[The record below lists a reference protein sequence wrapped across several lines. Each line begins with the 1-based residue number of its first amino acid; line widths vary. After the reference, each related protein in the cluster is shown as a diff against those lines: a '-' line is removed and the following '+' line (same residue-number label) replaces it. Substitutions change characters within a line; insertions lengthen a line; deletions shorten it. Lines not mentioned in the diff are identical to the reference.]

1 MPFVFPVEP
10 VLLTIL
16 MAGNN
21 TPNQPSIF
29 GFLSK
34 RFVKTIKCL
43 FVLMCLANT
52 ETFSQS
58 MTIMGIVRDSVTQEP
73 LEGATVIVD
82 YRKNISGTKTDKNG
96 RFSIDVFSGSH
107 VVTVRFVGYLP
118 SKILLPD
125 VKKNF
130 KLTFE
135 LSKLST
141 QLEQVVVTSKGY
153 DNTVR
158 QPILGVNQI
167 NIKTLEKIPAALGE
181 VDLLRGI
188 QMLPGVSSVGEA
200 SNGVNIR
207 GGTTDQNLILL
218 DDTPIFNPTHM
229 FGLFSLVPAEAVN
242 NLDLYKGNVPA
253 RFGGRAASVLDITLK
268 NPNLKELKLT
278 GGVSLVS
285 TRLMADIPIVKE
297 KAGIFVATRGSFND
311 FLLPLASE
319 DLEGIKTSFAEVAV
333 KGFWRI
339 NPKNTVTAMG
349 YLSYD
354 FFKTSLLANLPN
366 VVGVSTYYKH
376 LTVNGMARW
385 LHVVNDKLNIQ
396 TTAVLANYAP
406 SIGTTEKTG
415 NDVDLL
421 SSIAQTQLKSNLNYQ
436 LTRHKIET
444 GLLYTRYQIKP
455 GTLEPNAS
463 PSVNYLTTPTENA
476 LELAWYADDEISV
489 SKKLAVSFGLRY
501 SQFLALGSATV
512 RSYEAGQPRDE
523 FSVISTKNYGE
534 GEVTKSYGGF
544 EPRIGLRYE
553 LSENSSLKM
562 GYNLMRQYIQVVS
575 NTTTPIPTSRWK
587 TSDAHIKP
595 QISNL
600 ASLGYYKSFTDNI
613 YEISLEGYYRATEN
627 MIDYKP
633 GADFLL
639 QRYPETQLIQG
650 QSRSYGLELMVSKKK
665 GTLTGWVN
673 YTYSRTEN
681 KADASTNNLDL
692 VNGGDWYRANYD
704 RPHSFNASIDLN
716 VNTHNSFGFT
726 FVYSTGRPYTEPV
739 GFINYQNNFYP
750 FYDERNNKRIPDYH
764 RLDFAWNINNPSMK
778 NKRWNGKWAFTVYN
792 LYGRG
797 NVYSVFFKTENN
809 IVKANQLQIFAAP
822 IPTLSYTFVFK

>member
-1 MPFVFPVEP
+1 MDKRYSSLPQKMLNKFILLVKFGTI
-10 VLLTIL
+10 VLC
-16 MAGNN
+16 
-21 TPNQPSIF
+21 
-29 GFLSK
+29 LSTK
-34 RFVKTIKCL
+34 
-43 FVLMCLANT
+43 
-52 ETFSQS
+52 TFSQQINIS
-58 MTIMGIVRDSVTQEP
+58 GLVRDSVTLEP

-82 YRKNISGTKTDKNG
+82 YRKNISGTKTDKDG
-96 RFSIDVFSGSH
+96 KFSINISRGSH
-107 VVTVRFVGYLP
+107 VVTVRFVGYMAA
-118 SKILLPD
+118 KEILPD
-125 VKKNF
+125 RIRDFNLVFN
-130 KLTFE
+130 
-135 LSKLST
+135 LSRLST
-141 QLEQVVVTSKGY
+141 QLEQVIVTSKGY

-158 QPILGVNQI
+158 QPILGANQI
-167 NIKTLEKIPAALGE
+167 NIKTLEKIPAAMGE

-229 FGLFSLVPAEAVN
+229 FGLFSVVPAEAIN

-268 NPNLKELKLT
+268 NPNLKEFKLT
-278 GGVSLVS
+278 GGISLVS

-311 FLLPLASE
+311 FLLPLASK
-319 DLEGIKTSFAEVAV
+319 DLETIKTNFGEVAV
-333 KGFWRI
+333 KGFWII
-339 NPKNTVTAMG
+339 NPKNTVTTMG

-354 FFKTSLLANLPN
+354 YFRTDLLANLPN

-376 LTVNGMARW
+376 LTINGMARW
-385 LHVVNDKLNIQ
+385 LHVVNDKINIQ
-396 TTAVLANYAP
+396 TTAILANYSP

-421 SSIAQTQLKSNLNYQ
+421 SSVAQTQLKSNLNYQ
-436 LTRHKIET
+436 LTNHKIET
-444 GLLYTRYQIKP
+444 GLLYTKYQIKP

-463 PSVNYLTTPTENA
+463 QSVNYLTTPTENA
-476 LELAWYADDEISV
+476 LELAWYADDEFSV
-489 SKKLAVSFGLRY
+489 SKKLAISLGLRY
-501 SQFLALGSATV
+501 SQFLSLGSATV
-512 RSYEAGQPRDE
+512 RSYETGQPRDD
-523 FSVISTKNYGE
+523 FSVITTKDYTD

-544 EPRIGLRYE
+544 EPRVGIRYE
-553 LSENSSLKM
+553 LAENSSLKM

-587 TSDAHIKP
+587 TSDEHIKP

-600 ASLGYYKSFTDNI
+600 LSLGYYKSFTDNI
-613 YEISLEGYYRATEN
+613 YEVSLEGYYRATEN

-639 QRYPETQLIQG
+639 QKYPETQLIQG

-665 GTLTGWVN
+665 GALTGWVN

-681 KADASTNNLDL
+681 KADASTNTIDL
-692 VNGGDWYRANYD
+692 VNGGNWYKANYD
-704 RPHSFNASIDLN
+704 RPHSFNASIDIT

-739 GFINYQNNFYP
+739 GFINFQNNFYP

-778 NKRWNGKWAFTVYN
+778 NRRWNGRWAFTVYN

-809 IVKANQLQIFAAP
+809 VAKASQLQIFATP
-822 IPTLSYTFVFK
+822 IPTLSYNFIFK

>member
-1 MPFVFPVEP
+1 
-10 VLLTIL
+10 

-21 TPNQPSIF
+21 TFNQLSVF
-29 GFLSK
+29 SFLLK
-34 RFVKTIKCL
+34 HFVKIIKCL
-43 FVLMCLANT
+43 VIFLCFAHANAY
-52 ETFSQS
+52 SQG
-58 MTIMGIVRDSVTQEP
+58 MTIMGIVRDSVSQEP

-82 YRKNISGTKTDKNG
+82 YRKNLMGTKTDKNG
-96 RFSIDVFSGSH
+96 RFSIDVSGGSH
-107 VVTVRFVGYLP
+107 VVTVRFVGYVP
-118 SKILLPD
+118 SKIVLPD
-125 VKKNF
+125 IKKSY

-229 FGLFSLVPAEAVN
+229 FGLFSLVPAEATN

-268 NPNLKELKLT
+268 NPNLKEFKLT

-285 TRLMADIPIVKE
+285 TRLMADIPIAKE
-297 KAGIFVATRGSFND
+297 KAGVFIATRSSFND

-319 DLEGIKTSFAEVAV
+319 DLEGIKANFAEAAV
-333 KGFWRI
+333 KGFWRV
-339 NPKNTVTAMG
+339 NPKNTITAMG
-349 YLSYD
+349 YFSYD
-354 FFKTSLLANLPN
+354 FFRTNLLANLPN

-376 LTVNGMARW
+376 LTLNGMARW
-385 LHVVNDKLNIQ
+385 LYVVNDKLNIQ

-406 SIGTTEKTG
+406 SIGTTESTG

-436 LTRHKIET
+436 LTNHKIET
-444 GLLYTRYQIKP
+444 GLLYTHYQIKP

-489 SKKLAVSFGLRY
+489 TKKLALSFGLRY
-501 SQFLALGSATV
+501 SHFLALGSATV
-512 RSYEAGQPRDE
+512 RTYEAGQPRDE
-523 FSVISTKNYGE
+523 FSVISTKNYE
-534 GEVTKSYGGF
+534 NGEVTKSYGGF

-575 NTTTPIPTSRWK
+575 NTTTPIPTARWK
-587 TSDAHIKP
+587 TSDEHIKP

-600 ASLGYYKSFTDNI
+600 VSLGYYKSFTDNI
-613 YEISLEGYYRATEN
+613 YEISLEGYYRATDN

-639 QRYPETQLIQG
+639 QKFPETQLIQG
-650 QSRSYGLELMVSKKK
+650 QSRSYGLELMLSKKK

-681 KADASTNNLDL
+681 RADASTNNLDL

-716 VNTHNSFGFT
+716 VNAHNSFGFT

-739 GFINYQNNFYP
+739 GFINFQNNFYP

-778 NKRWNGKWAFTVYN
+778 NRRWNGKWAFTVYN

-809 IVKANQLQIFAAP
+809 VVKANQLQIFAAP

>member
-1 MPFVFPVEP
+1 
-10 VLLTIL
+10 
-16 MAGNN
+16 MAGNKN
-21 TPNQPSIF
+21 ITPRNPTSFKNLSGLFVILLLC
-29 GFLSK
+29 FLS
-34 RFVKTIKCL
+34 TT
-43 FVLMCLANT
+43 A
-52 ETFSQS
+52 FSQGVNIS
-58 MTIMGIVRDSVTQEP
+58 GSVRDSVTNEA
-73 LEGATVIVD
+73 LEDATIIVD
-82 YRKNISGTKTDKNG
+82 YRKSISGTKTDKKGN
-96 RFSIDVFSGSH
+96 FSINVPYGKH
-107 VVTVRFVGYLP
+107 VVSVRYVGYMTT
-118 SKILLPD
+118 SEYLPD
-125 VKKNF
+125 GQKAFKLNF
-130 KLTFE
+130 KL
-135 LSKLST
+135 SRVST
-141 QLEQVVVTSKGY
+141 QLEQVIVTSKGY

-158 QPILGVNQI
+158 QPILGANKI
-167 NIKTLEKIPAALGE
+167 NIKTLEKLPAALGE

-229 FGLFSLVPAEAVN
+229 FGLFSVVPAEAVN

-253 RFGGRAASVLDITLK
+253 RFGGRAASVLDIALK
-268 NPNLKELKLT
+268 TPNLDEFKLT
-278 GGVSLVS
+278 GGISLVS

-311 FLLPLASE
+311 FLLPLASK
-319 DLEGIKTSFAEVAV
+319 DLETIKTKFAEVAG
-333 KGFWRI
+333 KGFWKI
-339 NPKNTVTAMG
+339 NPKNTLTAMG

-354 FFKTSLLANLPN
+354 YFRTDLLTSLPN

-376 LTVNGMARW
+376 LTTNGMIRW

-415 NDVDLL
+415 NDVELL
-421 SSIAQTQLKSNLNYQ
+421 SSVAQTQLKSNLNYQ
-436 LTRHKIET
+436 LTNHKIET
-444 GLLYTRYQIKP
+444 GLLFTRYQIKP

-463 PSVNYLTTPTENA
+463 TSVNYLTTPTENA
-476 LELAWYADDEISV
+476 LELAWYADDEINV
-489 SKKLAVSFGLRY
+489 SKHIAASFGLRY
-501 SQFLALGSATV
+501 SHFLALGPSTV
-512 RSYEAGQPRDE
+512 RTYEMGQPRDD
-523 FSVISTKNYGE
+523 FTVISTKDYAS

-544 EPRIGLRYE
+544 EPRVGIRYE
-553 LSENSSLKM
+553 LSEHSSLKL

-587 TSDAHIKP
+587 TSDEHIKP

-600 ASLGYYKSFTDNI
+600 MSLGYYKSFTDNI
-613 YEISLEGYYRATEN
+613 YEVSLEGYYRATEN

-639 QRYPETQLIQG
+639 QKYPETQLVQG
-650 QSRSYGLELMVSKKK
+650 QSRAYGVELMVSKKK
-665 GTLTGWVN
+665 GALTGWLN

-681 KADASTNNLDL
+681 RVDASTNSIDL
-692 VNGGDWYRANYD
+692 VNGGNWYKANYD
-704 RPHSFNASIDLN
+704 RPHSLNASIDIT
-716 VNTHNSFGFT
+716 VDTHNSFGFN

-764 RLDFAWNINNPSMK
+764 RLDFAWNITNPSMK
-778 NKRWNGKWAFTVYN
+778 SRRWNGHWAFTVYN
-792 LYGRG
+792 IYGHG
-797 NVYSVFFKTENN
+797 NVYSIFFKTENN
-809 IVKANQLQIFAAP
+809 ISKANKLEIFAAP
-822 IPTLSYTFVFK
+822 IVTLSYTFVFK

>member
-1 MPFVFPVEP
+1 MK
-10 VLLTIL
+10 I
-16 MAGNN
+16 
-21 TPNQPSIF
+21 
-29 GFLSK
+29 
-34 RFVKTIKCL
+34 IKCL
-43 FVLMCLANT
+43 WVMLLFTNS
-52 ETFSQS
+52 EIFSQGIS
-58 MTIMGIVRDSVTQEP
+58 ITGIVRDSVSQEP

-82 YRKNISGTKTDKNG
+82 YRKNLMGTKTDKNG
-96 RFSIDVFSGSH
+96 KFSIDVSNGSH
-107 VVTVRFVGYLP
+107 VVTVRFVGYVP
-118 SKILLPD
+118 SKIVLPD
-125 VKKNF
+125 IKKSY

-229 FGLFSLVPAEAVN
+229 FGLFSLVPAEATN

-268 NPNLKELKLT
+268 NPNLKEFKLT
-278 GGVSLVS
+278 GGISLVS

-297 KAGIFVATRGSFND
+297 KAGIFIATRGSFND
-311 FLLPLASE
+311 FLLPIVSD
-319 DLEGIKTSFAEVAV
+319 DLEGISTNFSEIAV

-339 NPKNTVTAMG
+339 NPKNTLTAMG
-349 YLSYD
+349 YFSSD
-354 FFKTSLLANLPN
+354 FFKTNLLANLPN

-376 LTVNGMARW
+376 LTLNGMARW
-385 LHVVNDKLNIQ
+385 LYVVNDKLNIQ

-406 SIGTTEKTG
+406 SIGTTENTG

-421 SSIAQTQLKSNLNYQ
+421 SSVAQTQLKSNLNYQ
-436 LTRHKIET
+436 LTNHKIET
-444 GLLYTRYQIKP
+444 GLLFTRYQIKP
-455 GTLEPNAS
+455 GTLQPNAS

-489 SKKLAVSFGLRY
+489 TKKLALSFGLRY
-501 SQFLALGSATV
+501 SQFLSLGSATV
-512 RSYEAGQPRDE
+512 RTYEAGQPRDD
-523 FSVISTKNYGE
+523 FSVISSKNYE
-534 GEVTKSYGGF
+534 NGEVTKSYGGF

-575 NTTTPIPTSRWK
+575 NTTTPIPTARWK
-587 TSDAHIKP
+587 TSDEHIKP

-600 ASLGYYKSFTDNI
+600 VSLGYYKSLTDNI
-613 YEISLEGYYRATEN
+613 YEISIEGYYRATEN

-639 QRYPETQLIQG
+639 QKYPETQLIQG
-650 QSRSYGLELMVSKKK
+650 KSRSYGLELMLSKKK

-681 KADASTNNLDL
+681 KVDANTNSLDL
-692 VNGGDWYRANYD
+692 VNGGNWYRANYD

-716 VNTHNSFGFT
+716 VDAHNSFGFT

-739 GFINYQNNFYP
+739 GFINFQNNFYP

-778 NKRWNGKWAFTVYN
+778 NRRWNGKWAFTVYN

-809 IVKANQLQIFAAP
+809 VAKANQLQIFAAP